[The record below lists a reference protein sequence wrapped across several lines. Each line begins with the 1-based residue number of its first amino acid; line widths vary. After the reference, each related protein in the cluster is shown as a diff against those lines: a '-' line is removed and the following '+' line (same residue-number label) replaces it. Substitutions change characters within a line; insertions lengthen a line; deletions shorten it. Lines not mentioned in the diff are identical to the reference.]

1 MKSLIKSFII
11 AILVAALYSR
21 MDNAT
26 WGTYVGATL
35 GFIATYF
42 WLARGT
48 NKKLMEIVNASQA
61 HIQDTQNKVQKKLN
75 GMQNRPGTNPVAA
88 RKTLEAMQVKG
99 IEEAI
104 EMLAPAKELE
114 GDSFLV
120 SKQISTIKYQLYF
133 GIKDFKATDELEPK
147 IMLLDPQMVVMRMA
161 REWMRSPIKKQAD
174 GKISQKELDALEL
187 TKLYKKGLF
196 RAKGATASIL
206 YSTYAWMLLKAGQEK
221 KSLDILLTALEKCP
235 DEAIKA
241 NVDALRNNQAA
252 KFSNKSYGDRWY
264 ALHLE
269 EPKQPKA
276 QKQQMRRG
284 KNNRGFQPF

>member
-1 MKSLIKSFII
+1 MGC
-11 AILVAALYSR
+11 AA
-21 MDNAT
+21 T
-26 WGTYVGATL
+26 I

-42 WLARGT
+42 VLARAT
-48 NKKLMEIVNASQA
+48 NKKLMDIVNASQA

-99 IEEAI
+99 IQEAI
-104 EMLAPAKELE
+104 EMLEPAKALE

-120 SKQISTIKYQLYF
+120 AKQISTIKYQLYF
-133 GIKDFKATDELEPK
+133 GIKDFKKTDELEPK

-161 REWMRSPIKKQAD
+161 REWMRSPIKQQED

-196 RAKGATASIL
+196 RSKGATGAML

-221 KSLDILLTALEKCP
+221 KALEVLLTALDKCP
-235 DEAIKA
+235 DETIKA
-241 NVDALRNNQAA
+241 NVDTLRNGQAS
-252 KFSNKSYGDRWY
+252 KFSNKAYGDRWY

-269 EPKQPKA
+269 EPKQPKP